1 MQSYCINMEIHI
13 IVNLFDITFEYKDLL
28 RFVNMWRSDLCNFSD
43 AYIVA
48 EGDITV
54 TETNNAKRNKSVAFR
69 ANAPFINCVS
79 KINGVQID
87 YADY

>member
-13 IVNLFDITFEYKDLL
+13 IVNLFDTTFEYKDLL

-54 TETNNAKRNKSVAFR
+54 T
-69 ANAPFINCVS
+69 
-79 KINGVQID
+79 
-87 YADY
+87 